1 MVFTCEPDLAT
12 TTCDFVGWLGVRF
25 GLLKPD
31 TPARF
36 SLGSIYFFFAALM
49 LSTKFGYF
57 RPPALA
63 AALADAFW
71 AGVKGLE
78 TLFGFGLSQTCFFFG
93 ITSFFPFS

>member
-49 LSTKFGYF
+49 LSTRFGYL
-57 RPPALA
+57 RPAALA
-63 AALADAFW
+63 AAFADAFC
-71 AGVKGLE
+71 ADVKGLE
-78 TLFGFGLSQTCFFFG
+78 TFFGFGLSHTCFFFG
-93 ITSFFPFS
+93 INTYTLT